1 MTLRDVD
8 SIPFPTSSSLPAS
21 SKDLCDLP
29 NLLPG
34 ARLKMQGV
42 TCRQE
47 DAELRL
53 KMQGVT
59 CRQEDAELSMSS

>member
-8 SIPFPTSSSLPAS
+8 SIPLPTSSSFPAS

-34 ARLKMQGV
+34 ARMKMQGV
-42 TCRQE
+42 TRRE
-47 DAELRL
+47 
-53 KMQGVT
+53 
-59 CRQEDAELSMSS
+59 EDAELSMSS